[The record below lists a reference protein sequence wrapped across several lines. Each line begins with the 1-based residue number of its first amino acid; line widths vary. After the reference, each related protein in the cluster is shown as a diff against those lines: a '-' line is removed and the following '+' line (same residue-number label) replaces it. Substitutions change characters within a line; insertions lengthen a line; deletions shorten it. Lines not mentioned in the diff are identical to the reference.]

1 MDRFRRFWET
11 AFTEIGNNLNVGCEE
26 GKAFIVTS
34 RILAWMM
41 GSVAITDGGPLDGS
55 GASVDKGAQKS
66 KS

>member
-1 MDRFRRFWET
+1 M
-11 AFTEIGNNLNVGCEE
+11 EIGNNLNVGCEE